1 VHEIDDS
8 TDSEFARFD
17 GDGRLGIGTESPS
30 SNIHVYDTTPGDVN
44 IMRLQSIGDATS
56 PDKQVNLLI
65 YTNDDEG
72 GFVRGFSNLDNKTTG
87 LCLGVANTVTGV
99 TSSIHLIDTSN
110 VGVGTPT
117 PGRQFHVVD
126 HRDASL
132 GLTGVVRF
140 ESVSSN
146 ASIELTTTGGNS
158 NIYADTT
165 GNVYIQPSQV
175 GRPTT
180 ILQSNV
186 EIVGDLTVDGIIDF
200 NTIGIGLGAGVAAAT
215 DLEVNGGTI
224 VGSGE
229 VSRKTYSKTFSVGD
243 GLAKDIQL
251 IFGAGAF
258 YAKVVAML
266 RRTDGS
272 TTKDLSTMVLELQG
286 GSGDEGIP
294 SDIDV
299 AVGTKNIFGGTNSYP
314 WSQTVTTGTRGIS
327 IVPYN
332 IDGTRVYSYDI
343 SVELMTSSGG
353 KLVKISR
360 DLSSE
365 ADLDNGN
372 GGVTQIATFDY

>member
-1 VHEIDDS
+1 
-8 TDSEFARFD
+8 
-17 GDGRLGIGTESPS
+17 
-30 SNIHVYDTTPGDVN
+30 
-44 IMRLQSIGDATS
+44 M
-56 PDKQVNLLI
+56 
-65 YTNDDEG
+65 
-72 GFVRGFSNLDNKTTG
+72 
-87 LCLGVANTVTGV
+87 
-99 TSSIHLIDTSN
+99 
-110 VGVGTPT
+110 GVGTPT

-126 HRDASL
+126 HRDPSL
-132 GLTGVVRF
+132 GLTGVVRI

-165 GNVYIQPSQV
+165 GNVYIQPSQI

-180 ILQSNV
+180 IIQSNV

-200 NTIGIGLGAGVAAAT
+200 NTIGIGLGAGVVAAT

-229 VSRKTYSKTFSVGD
+229 VSRKTYSKAFSIAD
-243 GLAKDIQL
+243 GQAKDIQL

-258 YAKVVAML
+258 YAKVIAML

-286 GSGDEGIP
+286 GSGVEGTP

-299 AVGTKNIFGGTNSYP
+299 AVGTKNLFGGTNSYP
-314 WSQTVTTGTRGIS
+314 WSPTVTTGTRGIS

-332 IDGTRVYSYDI
+332 IENTRVYSYDI

-353 KLVKISR
+353 KLVKITR
-360 DLSSE
+360 ELSSE
-365 ADLDNGN
+365 TDLDNGT
-372 GGVTQIATFDY
+372 GGGTQIATFNY